1 MRGKTTS
8 LEIVDAKPLEGRRKT
23 FSDKEIAEG
32 FIRADEAKKN
42 FQIECVR
49 TGLMLQVK
57 KAELKHGQFK
67 PYIEKLQNGRTLP
80 FSGGQKGNTLPFS
93 KIQNSTNLDISINY
107 ETAKLYMYLA
117 KGFSKWSNEKSAT
130 FSFTNRGVFALLSDS
145 SAERKKAFEIA
156 TDFVGGRSLR
166 RMLKDFRQA
175 EKAAAEEGKPKKK
188 PDKRSPD
195 QIRADAREAICEE
208 IAGHINSLQD
218 TLKRPYL
225 QYLKVEDFEEFG
237 DHIKWVGNEFLKLV
251 ARDKRK

>member
-32 FIRADEAKKN
+32 FIRADQAKKN
-42 FQIECVR
+42 FQIECIR

-57 KAELKHGQFK
+57 KSELKHGQFK
-67 PYIEKLQNGRTLP
+67 PYIDKLQKCSTLHFSARYRTAVVYMKLAEY
-80 FSGGQKGNTLPFS
+80 FCKWLNDKGQSVSLS
-93 KIQNSTNLDISINY
+93 
-107 ETAKLYMYLA
+107 E
-117 KGFSKWSNEKSAT
+117 E
-130 FSFTNRGVFALLSDS
+130 GVMALLSQ
-145 SAERKKAFEIA
+145 SAKKRGAAYKIA
-156 TDFVGGRSLR
+156 NDFVGDRSLR
-166 RMLKDFRQA
+166 RMLNDLRQA